1 MMSTLV
7 KIPDF
12 LRLIAI
18 YMTVS
23 VLVACGGG
31 GGGSSG
37 AVAPVAA
44 APAPTPVS
52 SVPTIVRQGPITGF
66 GSVFI
71 SGTRFET
78 GAETEFRKDDDSVS
92 ESDLRVGM
100 IVKVKSRSRNAVGE
114 WVAEK
119 VEFDEDVK
127 GPIDAI
133 NGNVLTVLGQTV
145 NISADTRIDDGLSL
159 GDLAIADLVEISGH
173 RVAGDEI
180 DARFIERKT
189 TVDEYEVLGQV
200 RELNTANETFR
211 IGGLTVRYGSI
222 PARFDDLEGGLENGL
237 LVEVE
242 DENRAYVAGD
252 LALDATK
259 VEGERRFEFKD
270 EDDND
275 EDEDKDEF
283 EVEGVISEI
292 ISDTQFRLG
301 DLLVTHA
308 PGSTLY
314 FYGLPADLSVGTKV
328 EVEGDFTQDGL
339 TANKVK
345 FKKNS
350 ARAAGLVTSI
360 DVDDNALFVMGVG
373 VDLSTVVDF
382 EDDRD
387 DQSPF
392 SISDLAVN
400 DFLEVRGV
408 QSGNTI
414 RAVRVERDDSDDDSE
429 LRGTVQAFDATARTV
444 TLFGRVIITNSS
456 TRYEDSDDDDS
467 DDDRN
472 DDSLSA
478 DQFFQRLHADQT
490 IIKAKWNGAVNDT
503 NLPVE
508 ELSLED

>member
-1 MMSTLV
+1 MKTPV
-7 KIPDF
+7 KIPNF
-12 LRLIAI
+12 LRLTAI
-18 YMTVS
+18 CLTLTV
-23 VLVACGGG
+23 VTACGGG
-31 GGGSSG
+31 GGSG
-37 AVAPVAA
+37 NSAPAPVAA
-44 APAPTPVS
+44 TPAPAPVS
-52 SVPTIVRQGPITGF
+52 SVPTVVRQGPITGF

-78 GAETEFRKDDDSVS
+78 NGNTDFRKDDHSIS

-100 IVKVKSRSRNAVGE
+100 IVKVKSRSRNSAGE

-133 NGNVLTVLGQTV
+133 SGNALTVLGQTV
-145 NISADTRIDDGLSL
+145 NVSAETRFDNGLTL
-159 GDLAIADLVEISGH
+159 GDLAVADLLEVSGH
-173 RVAGDEI
+173 RIADDAI
-180 DARFIERKT
+180 DARFIERKSAL
-189 TVDEYEVLGQV
+189 DEYEVLGQV
-200 RELNTANETFR
+200 RDLNTANETFR
-211 IGGLTVRYGSI
+211 VGGLTVRYGSI
-222 PARFDDLEGGLENGL
+222 PAVLDDLEGGLANGL

-242 DENRAYVAGD
+242 DANRAYVAGD

-259 VEGERRFEFKD
+259 VEGERRFQFDD

-275 EDEDKDEF
+275 ADEDGDDF
-283 EVEGVISEI
+283 EVEGVISEVL
-292 ISDTQFRLG
+292 SDSQFRLG
-301 DLLVTHA
+301 DLLVTHS
-308 PGSTLY
+308 PERTQYLYGS
-314 FYGLPADLSVGTKV
+314 PADLAVGTKV
-328 EVEGDFTQDGL
+328 EVEGDFGQNGL
-339 TANKVK
+339 TADKVK

-350 ARAAGLVTSI
+350 ARAAGLVNSV
-360 DVDDNALFVMGVG
+360 DVAGENVIVMGVS
-373 VDLSTVVDF
+373 VDLGDVVDF

-392 SISDLAVN
+392 TIADLAAN

-408 QSGNTI
+408 QSGDVI

-456 TRYEDSDDDDS
+456 TRYEDSDDDDE
-467 DDDRN
+467 R
-472 DDSLSA
+472 DSNLSA

-490 IIKAKWNGAVNDT
+490 VIKAKWNGAVSDT